1 MEGSTPEG
9 FPPVTAASAP
19 EPCRICGGELAPC
32 FNGHLLDHVEVTYHR
47 CAGCQSL
54 LLPSPHWLDE
64 AYGKVI
70 VPDPDQGSL
79 ARTLFLHRCIRRLRA
94 RGVRLLPRRGRS
106 LDVGCGKGL
115 LLRLLLDD
123 GWEAEGYD
131 PYPQAVFAQDHL
143 LSEMPAEPT
152 FDLVSLVEVL
162 EHTLD
167 PVETL
172 LRLKRCL
179 APKGFLLVS
188 TELYD
193 PTRHGPDWVYL
204 APEHGQHITLFS
216 RQGLRSAAT
225 RAGLDW
231 LGSLDWGGQPFLHL
245 LAPVGT
251 RPSTFTLWLL
261 NWRHGRGEHRH
272 GKDRKV

>member
-9 FPPVTAASAP
+9 FSPVTPHQAS
-19 EPCRICGGELAPC
+19 EPCRICGGDLTPR
-32 FNGHLLDHVEVTYHR
+32 FSGRLLGHVEVSYHQ
-47 CAGCQSL
+47 CSDCQSL
-54 LLPSPHWLDE
+54 ILPSPHWLDE

-70 VPDPDQGSL
+70 IPDPDQGSL
-79 ARTLFLHRCIRRLRA
+79 ARTLFMHRCIRRLRA
-94 RGVRLLPRRGRS
+94 RGVRLVPRRGRS

-123 GWEAEGYD
+123 GWEAQGYD
-131 PYPQAVFAQDHL
+131 PYPQAMFAQERL
-143 LSEMPAEPT
+143 LAEMPSDPT
-152 FDLVSLVEVL
+152 FDLVTLVEVL

-172 LRLKRCL
+172 QRLKRCL
-179 APKGFLLVS
+179 APRGLLLVS

-193 PTRHGPDWVYL
+193 PAHHGSDWVYL

-216 RQGLRSAAT
+216 QQGLRMVT
-225 RAGLDW
+225 EKAGLDW
-231 LGSLDWGGQPFLHL
+231 LGSLAWGSQPFLHIFTP
-245 LAPVGT
+245 AGT
-251 RPSTFTLWLL
+251 RPSAFALWLL
-261 NWRHGRGEHRH
+261 NWRHRHGERRF